1 MAASLHVSISDW
13 SFGLHTW
20 PYFKACPI
28 WR

>member
-13 SFGLHTW
+13 SSELHTC
-20 PYFKACPI
+20 PYFKACTI